1 MGENDLKKADRPGR
15 NGGRLLT
22 WHKYPGQGGR
32 SKSLPPLKEL
42 LGDVLGSEGGAIE
55 ASEMRSIIDKLIE
68 RSKKGDTAAAKL
80 LFEYAYGKPSQN
92 ISVTGDGGGPVEAR
106 LSWEAKDI

>member
-1 MGENDLKKADRPGR
+1 MADGQQKTRPGK
-15 NGGRLLT
+15 NGGFINVGGN
-22 WHKYPGQGGR
+22 HGGGR
-32 SKSLPPLKEL
+32 PKKLPPLKDL
-42 LGDVLGSEGGAIE
+42 LGDVLGSEGGELE
-55 ASEMRSIIDKLIE
+55 ASEMRSIINKLTE
-68 RSKKGDTAAAKL
+68 RAKKGDTAAAKL